1 MYFDEAKLTYL
12 SISRYDG
19 SEVAPRNS
27 CCEENG
33 SFNEIAAYKAYF
45 DYQERLRT
53 SSRVFTVLLQ
63 SFVKQLVQSA

>member
-27 CCEENG
+27 ICEENG

-45 DYQERLRT
+45 NDQERLRT
-53 SSRVFTVLLQ
+53 SLIN
-63 SFVKQLVQSA
+63 